1 MIRPF
6 KFFHGITGA
15 RVVSIGGALNE
26 LNEPY
31 IPLQITHAPPEGISN
46 RHWNM
51 LPEDLRGGSPRH
63 MEVYIEGWES
73 FRNNITVNPYIGVN
87 DNEVIEWSELW
98 SRGRLAYH
106 NRVEQ
111 NYRNVNSNPPI
122 DERYPE
128 YYNTDDHV
136 FFDVTQVM
144 FDPDNHRAYKFMLFR
159 HIEQGNTVEGQRIYR
174 EHPMWNFPDVI

>member
-1 MIRPF
+1 MIPF
-6 KFFHGITGA
+6 KFFTGKVYTDEYTVQ
-15 RVVSIGGALNE
+15 R
-26 LNEPY
+26 PY
-31 IPLQITHAPPEGISN
+31 GISN

-51 LPEDLRGGSPRH
+51 LPQDLRGVSPRY

-73 FRNNITVNPYIGVN
+73 ARNNMTVNPYIGIN

-98 SRGRLAYH
+98 SRGFSAFH
-106 NRVEQ
+106 NRVE
-111 NYRNVNSNPPI
+111 RFNPPI

-136 FFDVTQVM
+136 FFDVTEIQYDEV
-144 FDPDNHRAYKFMLFR
+144 NGLHYKHMLFR
-159 HIEQGNTVEGQRIYR
+159 HIEDGDTVEGQRIYR

>member
-1 MIRPF
+1 MRLF
-6 KFFHGITGA
+6 NFFRGMVGA
-15 RVVSIGGALNE
+15 RVVSVQHILDE
-26 LNEPY
+26 LNAPY
-31 IPLQITHAPPEGISN
+31 IPLQITHAPPEGMSY

-51 LPEDLRGGSPRH
+51 LPQDLRGGSPRH

-73 FRNNITVNPYIGVN
+73 FRNNITVNPYIGIN

-98 SRGRLAYH
+98 SRGNLAFH

-111 NYRNVNSNPPI
+111 NYRNVNFNPPI

-128 YYNTDDHV
+128 YYNTDEFV

-144 FDPDNHRAYKFMLFR
+144 FDPNSLSPCKFMLFR
-159 HIEQGNTVEGQRIYR
+159 HIEDGNTVQGQRIYR
-174 EHPMWNFPDVI
+174 DHPMWNFPDII

>member
-31 IPLQITHAPPEGISN
+31 IPLQITHAPPFGMSH

-51 LPEDLRGGSPRH
+51 MPQDLRGGDPRH
-63 MEVYIEGWES
+63 MGIYIEGWEACLS
-73 FRNNITVNPYIGVN
+73 TNLHVNPYMGFN
-87 DNEVIEWSELW
+87 DPIMIENREVWN
-98 SRGRLAYH
+98 RGYMACM
-106 NRVEQ
+106 NRRTRV
-111 NYRNVNSNPPI
+111 YT
-122 DERYPE
+122 ERDME
-128 YYNTDDHV
+128 YYHTEEFL

-159 HIEQGNTVEGQRIYR
+159 HIEEGNTVEGQRIYPG
-174 EHPMWNFPDVI
+174 HPMYNFPDVI